1 MTHIVAYIGSRN
13 PHSQTVRAVK
23 QTKAA
28 LDRILPAT
36 WSILTPLDMT
46 ILPSDGTA
54 DEFYT
59 GVDHIAESGDDDSS
73 ALKQLIETCD
83 YLILGTPTYGHNV
96 SGDMKILMDRLT
108 YWAHLIRL
116 SNKPGMAFV
125 SATTNG
131 FLEVGALMEQFMESL
146 GVVIG
151 ETAYHTTA
159 APFDEAAAQNV
170 AHRIAE
176 VIANLHTQP
185 VLTPSERQEQ
195 MFRAYRRMY
204 RRRDEG
210 DCEARYWR
218 ERGMLD
224 CDTLQEYFAQ
234 VARQER

>member
-1 MTHIVAYIGSRN
+1 MTHIVAYIGFRN
-13 PHSQTVRAVK
+13 PRSRTVHAVR

-46 ILPSDGTA
+46 ILPSDGA
-54 DEFYT
+54 AAEFFT
-59 GVDHIAESGDDDSS
+59 GVDRIAESGNDDSS
-73 ALKQLIETCD
+73 ALKQLIESCD

-108 YWAHLIRL
+108 YWGHLMRL

-151 ETAYHTTA
+151 KTAYHTTA
-159 APFDEAAAQNV
+159 APFDETAAENV
-170 AHRIAE
+170 ADHIAG
-176 VIANLHTQP
+176 VITDLHTQP

-204 RRRDEG
+204 RRRAED

-218 ERGMLD
+218 EHGMLD
-224 CDTLQEYFAQ
+224 CATLQEYFAR
-234 VARQER
+234 VAQQER

>member
-13 PHSQTVRAVK
+13 PRSQTVRAVR

-28 LDRILPAT
+28 LDRILPVT
-36 WSILTPLDMT
+36 WSILTPHDMT

-54 DEFYT
+54 DEFFT

-73 ALKQLIETCD
+73 TMKRLIETCD

-108 YWAHLIRL
+108 YWTHLIRL

-131 FLEVGALMEQFMESL
+131 FLEVGVLMEQFMESL

-159 APFDEAAAQNV
+159 APFDETSAENV
-170 AHRIAE
+170 AHRISE
-176 VIANLHTQP
+176 VITNLRTQP

-204 RRRDEG
+204 RRRAD
-210 DCEARYWR
+210 DDYEARYWH
-218 ERGMLD
+218 EHGMLD
-224 CDTLQEYFAQ
+224 CATMQEYFAR
-234 VARQER
+234 VAQQEH